1 MSISHLNPE
10 IREDAINANE
20 LVISIP
26 REGSLHALNQAAAV
40 LYRIYTENEA
50 GLSEDAVIDKYIS
63 HFAEFDVSIDT
74 LRDDALAVIHQMKE
88 KNLLWDEDGEDDVIA
103 WQRRIEDDEESD
115 E

>member
-1 MSISHLNPE
+1 MPISYLNPE

-20 LVISIP
+20 LIISIP
-26 REGSLHALNQAAAV
+26 SEGSLHVLNQAAAV
-40 LYRIYTENEA
+40 LYRIYAETEA

-74 LRDDALAVIHQMKE
+74 LRVDALAVIHQMKE
-88 KNLLWDEDGEDDVIA
+88 KKLLWDKDDEDDVIA
-103 WQRRIEDDEESD
+103 WQRRIEADEGSD